1 MGIGQCEQAPGKG
14 LEPGFIHFRQGQR
27 QRKRQWRSAA
37 GCQITQIH
45 GQRFVPQTKRVNCGQ
60 EMAALHQHV
69 ARDGELGAGAR
80 LQERT
85 VIAHPHNGTARR
97 VLEVARNEVKL
108 TELAHGG

>member
-1 MGIGQCEQAPGKG
+1 
-14 LEPGFIHFRQGQR
+14 
-27 QRKRQWRSAA
+27 
-37 GCQITQIH
+37 
-45 GQRFVPQTKRVNCGQ
+45 
-60 EMAALHQHV
+60 MAALNQHV
-69 ARDGELGAGAR
+69 AGDGQLGAGAR